1 MSENKEVKE
10 TESPEETS
18 TTVAILKTAAFFAVL
33 IGLGWFL
40 MSYSSKSAPKEADLK
55 KDYTEITFE
64 EISNYDYYTPIG
76 GGEVDQELLAKN
88 KIPDEVKALNGKK
101 VSLSGFMLPLDTDD
115 KGYVSL
121 FNLNGSYDMCYF
133 GAPVYLNQWVAVK
146 MKEGKKIPWTHKL
159 ITIYGTL
166 EVGEEKKDG
175 VVMSI
180 YRMVPDVVATPL
192 GVVK

>member
-10 TESPEETS
+10 TQPAEETS

-33 IGLGWFL
+33 VGLGWFL
-40 MSYSSKSAPKEADLK
+40 MSYSSKSAPKEPDLK
-55 KDYTEITFE
+55 KDYTEISFE

-76 GGEVDQELLAKN
+76 GGETDQERLAQN
-88 KIPDEVKALNGKK
+88 KIPDEIRAMNGKK
-101 VSLSGFMLPLDTDD
+101 VSLSGFMLPIDADD
-115 KGYVSL
+115 RGQVTL

-133 GAPVYLNQWVAVK
+133 GAPVNMNQWIAVK
-146 MKEGKKIPWTHKL
+146 MKEGRKVPWTHKL

-166 EVGEEKKDG
+166 EVGEETKDG

-180 YRMVPDVVATPL
+180 YRMVPDVVVTPL
-192 GVVK
+192 GAVR